1 MKKFFVIIAAVLCMM
16 LLLTG
21 CGDTGVSM
29 VTAEDGLSSTITFK
43 KANKGDFVMG
53 GSLEVGEGQK
63 IVIDQDIKEGGS
75 ATARFINTAELDE
88 AGEDASAEDLEKAT
102 DPENYTIE
110 DYLEGSGRDEYSIEP
125 GSYNIRIDV
134 KNKKTTGTVTVTVE

>member
-1 MKKFFVIIAAVLCMM
+1 MKKIFVIMAAVLCMM

-21 CGDTGVSM
+21 CDTGVSM

-43 KANKGDFVMG
+43 RANKGDFVMG

-63 IVIDQDIKEGGS
+63 IVIDQDINEGGS
-75 ATARFINTAELDE
+75 ATARFINTAALDE
-88 AGEDASAEDLEKAT
+88 AGEDASVEDLEKAT

-110 DYLEGSGRDEYSIEP
+110 DYLEGSGRDEYGIEP
-125 GSYNIRIDV
+125 GSYDIRIDV
-134 KNKKTTGTVTVTVE
+134 KNKKTTGTVTITVE